1 MNRLKGS
8 FFLLLA
14 TVIWGSA
21 FVSQSIAAN
30 YIGAFTFQTLRC
42 ILGALAMLPA
52 VFLRDRKINDGKSA
66 LSRWLDPTLWKAGLF
81 CGTSLFFASN
91 LQQLGLAETGAGKS
105 GFLTA
110 MYIVIVP
117 VLGIFRKK
125 KPTLMIPVSVA
136 VAVVG
141 LYLLSCAGVTAVS
154 IGDLLLIGCAFL
166 FAVQITMVDIYAPY
180 VDALRLNALQALVCS
195 VLSGIVMLFTE
206 TPTVQGIT
214 SSFLPLLHTGILS
227 MGVAYYLQIIGQR
240 FLEAAPAALIMSLE
254 SVFALLFGIIFL
266 QETMTAPEIWGS
278 TLIFAA
284 VILSQIPFPLG
295 KK

>member
-1 MNRLKGS
+1 MG
-8 FFLLLA
+8 
-14 TVIWGSA
+14 
-21 FVSQSIAAN
+21 
-30 YIGAFTFQTLRC
+30 
-42 ILGALAMLPA
+42 
-52 VFLRDRKINDGKSA
+52 
-66 LSRWLDPTLWKAGLF
+66 
-81 CGTSLFFASN
+81 
-91 LQQLGLAETGAGKS
+91 
-105 GFLTA
+105 
-110 MYIVIVP
+110 
-117 VLGIFRKK
+117 
-125 KPTLMIPVSVA
+125 
-136 VAVVG
+136 
-141 LYLLSCAGVTAVS
+141 
-154 IGDLLLIGCAFL
+154 
-166 FAVQITMVDIYAPY
+166 DIYAPY

-284 VILSQIPFPLG
+284 VILSQIPFPVG